1 MKFVWRDYELNM
13 VRVEG
18 VEVRKF
24 MRYVIFIFFFEV
36 CSGGYFKKILDFLK
50 RDCFIEYFDDFVGYE
65 EFWERFCSVL

>member
-1 MKFVWRDYELNM
+1 M

-65 EFWERFCSVL
+65 EYW